1 MKPATSAD
9 VAARAGVSRATV
21 SYVLNDRPGISIP
34 EATRQRVREA
44 AAALDYVPNHSARAL
59 RGQAPPVILVISRSM
74 PFGRNIGDVMDTLTA
89 LATVRGFSLVTFQT
103 GSSSSLELTL
113 AHLRPRL
120 ALAVVGL
127 EDADREVIERLGTP
141 WVDGWSGVQEVAS
154 GAAVTEMQVAA
165 LVAAGRTRLAYFGA
179 VEESLGIFE
188 ADRRA
193 GVAAACARRGLPAP
207 REHRVPQIR
216 EDADTALGPIVRD
229 WVRGPEP
236 VDGVVCYNDFWA
248 GALLAAA
255 HAEGVRVPEDLAV
268 IGLDDEPMAAF
279 LEPPLTTIALDAEA
293 IAHRLFAR
301 GLAQMGESPTGE
313 ETTAGLRM
321 IRRRSV

>member
-1 MKPATSAD
+1 VLAGAGFGAYLAVD
-9 VAARAGVSRATV
+9 VA
-21 SYVLNDRPGISIP
+21 
-34 EATRQRVREA
+34 
-44 AAALDYVPNHSARAL
+44 
-59 RGQAPPVILVISRSM
+59 M
-74 PFGRNIGDVMDTLTA
+74 PFGRNIGDIMDTLTA

-103 GSSSSLELTL
+103 GSSNSLELTL
-113 AHLRPRL
+113 SHLRPRL
-120 ALAVVGL
+120 ALAVAGL
-127 EDADREVIERLGTP
+127 EDADREVVERLTP

-165 LVAAGRTRLAYFGA
+165 LVAAGRTRRAYFGA

-255 HAEGVRVPEDLAV
+255 HAEGIRVPEDLAV

-279 LEPPLTTIALDAEA
+279 LEPLLTTIALDAQA

-313 ETTAGLRM
+313 EATAGLRM